1 MSKYEKPRCN
11 CGNYLAF
18 RGYIYAVTGLTK
30 KGFPSMYSPNL
41 IKGLEKGEDLF
52 CWHCRTSYEMGKDS
66 KGRIVRVN

>member
-1 MSKYEKPRCN
+1 
-11 CGNYLAF
+11 
-18 RGYIYAVTGLTK
+18 
-30 KGFPSMYSPNL
+30 MYSPNL